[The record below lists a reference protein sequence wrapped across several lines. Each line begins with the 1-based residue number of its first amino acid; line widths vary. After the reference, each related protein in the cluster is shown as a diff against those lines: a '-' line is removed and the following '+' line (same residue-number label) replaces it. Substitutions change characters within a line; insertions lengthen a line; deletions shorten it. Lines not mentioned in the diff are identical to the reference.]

1 MKCPYCLKDT
11 DFEDYIDKYNSCS
24 KSENGAVILKREHAY
39 YYQTQQQ
46 IFTTGYNYC
55 DFVVCGFN
63 EQINFLCERILP
75 DICHWDSVI
84 PKLNH
89 FWRYCVLPEI
99 LGRWYTQKRNLS
111 QPSSGLKSVC
121 FCRMETKES
130 VVTCSNQSCPISTF
144 HLSCLKVTKVP
155 KKWLCP
161 LCQKTATGRNDKSKG
176 KQTKENLDE
185 ALKLD
190 CICVCK
196 QKPLSSDKLLK
207 CHNPLC
213 QSGKFFSFALLKL
226 QTDAKQCTYNL
237 GMYRL

>member
-1 MKCPYCLKDT
+1 MIKAICYPNIFKFNTAATEHGCKHESIAIKAYEKVMKEKHINFHVRTCGTFINQQYPWLHATPDFLCSCDCCGEGCGEVKCPYCLKDT
-11 DFEDYIDKYNSCS
+11 DFEDYIDKYNSCL

-99 LGRWYTQKRNLS
+99 LGRWYTQ
-111 QPSSGLKSVC
+111 V
-121 FCRMETKES
+121 
-130 VVTCSNQSCPISTF
+130 
-144 HLSCLKVTKVP
+144 
-155 KKWLCP
+155 
-161 LCQKTATGRNDKSKG
+161 KG
-176 KQTKENLDE
+176 KFS
-185 ALKLD
+185 
-190 CICVCK
+190 V
-196 QKPLSSDKLLK
+196 LLV
-207 CHNPLC
+207 
-213 QSGKFFSFALLKL
+213 
-226 QTDAKQCTYNL
+226 
-237 GMYRL
+237 